1 MRVEQGAYATELLHS
16 PRLDELSP
24 ADRALCTEIVMGVE
38 RWRSRLDHAI
48 ADLSSQPLG
57 KLDVEVLVSLRIGA
71 YQLGFLERVPARAAV
86 NESVELVKRARKR
99 SAAAM
104 VNAVLR
110 KLEDRRAD
118 QKADLTSL
126 QYTSPQQLARALA
139 HPEWLVERWA
149 SEYGIDTAARICAYN
164 QQPPPTSIRLRA
176 STPDEIREVESD
188 LERGHVK
195 LAPGALLHSAR
206 RVLAGD
212 VSKTKALAQKRVYIQ
227 DESSQL
233 VALLVRRGERVL
245 DCCAAPGGKTAAI
258 ADRNP
263 QADIVAVDLHP
274 HRANLLRS
282 IAERKN
288 VKIIAADAR
297 ALPIAGNFDRILAD
311 VPCSGTG
318 TLARNPEIKWRLK
331 AEDLAELQQRQL
343 AILLSGCE
351 RLSPGG
357 TLVYSTCSLEREE
370 CEAVVEQALQ
380 ARTDVKLRS
389 CRDELQRLRDT
400 GELAW
405 KDIDGLIR
413 DEFLRT
419 LPGVHPG
426 DG

>member
-71 YQLGFLERVPARAAV
+71 YQLAFLERVPARAAV

-110 KLEDRRAD
+110 KLESRRAD
-118 QKADLTSL
+118 LNPDLASL
-126 QYTSPQQLARALA
+126 QYSSPQQLARALA

-149 SEYGIDTAARICAYN
+149 SEYGIDTAARISAYD

-176 STPDEIREVESD
+176 STRDEIREVESD
-188 LERGHVK
+188 LEPGGLK
-195 LAPGALLHSAR
+195 LAPGALLRSAR

-212 VSKTKALAQKRVYIQ
+212 ITKTKAFAHKRVYIQ

-233 VALLVRRGERVL
+233 VALLVGRGERVL

-288 VKIIAADAR
+288 VKVI
-297 ALPIAGNFDRILAD
+297 
-311 VPCSGTG
+311 
-318 TLARNPEIKWRLK
+318 
-331 AEDLAELQQRQL
+331 
-343 AILLSGCE
+343 
-351 RLSPGG
+351 
-357 TLVYSTCSLEREE
+357 
-370 CEAVVEQALQ
+370 
-380 ARTDVKLRS
+380 
-389 CRDELQRLRDT
+389 
-400 GELAW
+400 
-405 KDIDGLIR
+405 
-413 DEFLRT
+413 
-419 LPGVHPG
+419 
-426 DG
+426 